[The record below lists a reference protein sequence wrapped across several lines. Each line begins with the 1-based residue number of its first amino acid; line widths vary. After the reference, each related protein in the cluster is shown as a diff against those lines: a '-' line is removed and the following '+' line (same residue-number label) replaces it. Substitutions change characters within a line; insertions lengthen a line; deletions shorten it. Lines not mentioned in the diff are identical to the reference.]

1 LISLVVGLLPNGADL
16 IGFSKVP
23 LVGCYVFDTAVAM
36 LAVVPLHKASNPAP
50 HGIQAAKAAQGV
62 ALMILTA
69 PRDCVYIVLNSAS
82 A

>member
-1 LISLVVGLLPNGADL
+1 MVSLVVGLLPNGADL

-23 LVGCYVFDTAVAM
+23 LVECYVFDTGVAM
-36 LAVVPLHKASNPAP
+36 LAVVPLHKASSPEP

-62 ALMILTA
+62 ALVILTA
-69 PRDCVYIVLNSAS
+69 PQDCVYIVLNSDS